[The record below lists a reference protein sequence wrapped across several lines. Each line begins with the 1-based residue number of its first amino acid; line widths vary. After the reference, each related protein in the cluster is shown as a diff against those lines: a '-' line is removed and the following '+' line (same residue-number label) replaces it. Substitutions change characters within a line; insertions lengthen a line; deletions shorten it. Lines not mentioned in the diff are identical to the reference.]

1 MNKMYYRGVQGV
13 VLVCD
18 LCDSDTFHNLETW
31 LRDYLEH
38 TDQDNIQD
46 VAFILLANKVD
57 NFRLRQ
63 QAEGGQSRGTNG
75 SDSGLNRH
83 QIDCCSEPIT
93 EENL

>member
-1 MNKMYYRGVQGV
+1 MYYRGVQGV

-18 LCDSDTFHNLETW
+18 MCDSDTFHDLETW

-38 TDQDNIQD
+38 TDQENIQD

-57 NFRLRQ
+57 NIRLRQ
-63 QAEGGQSRGTNG
+63 QADGGQSGGTNG

-83 QIDCCSEPIT
+83 QIE
-93 EENL
+93 